1 MVIDASNR
9 IRRSASVFRPA
20 DEPRAPHQ
28 SGALER
34 IVLVPASS
42 AAAAST
48 AAAAVAAATAAS
60 ATAAAA
66 TAATI
71 TASAATAAAAAGAIF
86 ARLGFIDGELP
97 AVMFLAVEGCD
108 RGLCLGIAAH
118 LHKAEALAAAGVTV
132 GDHFGA

>member
-20 DEPRAPHQ
+20 DEPRAPHR

-48 AAAAVAAATAAS
+48 AAAVAAATAAS

-108 RGLCLGIAAH
+108 RG
-118 LHKAEALAAAGVTV
+118 
-132 GDHFGA
+132 